1 MRTILIDDEAKC
13 VETLRIELNEY
24 CPQVQ
29 VLAECHSAAQGLEAI
44 QTLKPDLVFLDIE
57 MPFMNG
63 FELLKRLQPI
73 HFEVIFATAYD
84 QFALK
89 AFEFAA
95 ADYLLKPIDSRRLIA
110 AVEKVEEGLQKF
122 DNQKLEL
129 ILLNLKGLQNPH
141 PNIAIPTLDG
151 LEFVN
156 VSEINYAEASDNYT
170 VIHLVNKE
178 KIVLSKPLKDL
189 ESMLEMHHFLRV
201 HYTFLVNLDQVKR
214 YLKGQ
219 GGTLVLKDGTQIPV
233 SRAGRPR
240 LLDLFQIKS

>member
-1 MRTILIDDEAKC
+1 
-13 VETLRIELNEY
+13 
-24 CPQVQ
+24 
-29 VLAECHSAAQGLEAI
+29 
-44 QTLKPDLVFLDIE
+44 
-57 MPFMNG
+57 
-63 FELLKRLQPI
+63 
-73 HFEVIFATAYD
+73 VIFATAYD

-95 ADYLLKPIDSRRLIA
+95 ADYLLKPIDSRRLVA

-141 PNIAIPTLDG
+141 PTIALPTLDG

-156 VSEINYAEASDNYT
+156 VDEINYAEASDNYT
-170 VIHLVNKE
+170 VVHLINKE
-178 KIVLSKPLKDL
+178 KIVLSKPLKEL

-240 LLDLFQIKS
+240 LLDIFQIKS